1 MASITY
7 FVREKNKNDGFEF
20 ELRVFDTSR
29 WEIAASRGLGRW
41 EPLLR
46 PPGTWNFRKDG
57 RRRGGYLFFHLDG
70 SRSDPFVIALDE
82 VPDDFL
88 HGTFCSVDSGKGTLS
103 PSVKDDIPI
112 VWAVRGAGC
121 V

>member
-7 FVREKNKNDGFEF
+7 FVSSKKKDDFDF
-20 ELRVFDTSR
+20 QLQVFDNSR
-29 WEIAASRGLGRW
+29 WEIAASRNFGRW
-41 EPLLR
+41 EPLLK
-46 PPGTWNFRKDG
+46 PPGTWNFKKVG
-57 RRRGGYLFFHLDG
+57 RLQGGYLFFHLDG

-88 HGTFCSVDSGKGTLS
+88 RGPFCSFASGKGALA

-112 VWAVRGAGC
+112 VWAVRGPGC